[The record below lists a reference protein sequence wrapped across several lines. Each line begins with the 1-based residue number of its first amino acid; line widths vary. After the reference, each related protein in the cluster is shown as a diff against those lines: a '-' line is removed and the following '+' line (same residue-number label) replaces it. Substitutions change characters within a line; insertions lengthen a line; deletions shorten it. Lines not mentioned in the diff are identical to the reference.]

1 METIV
6 DQLKTVNSK
15 TFLEE
20 VKNPENVK
28 ILTLEN
34 YNNSTKWNDL
44 EKFINLEQLQL
55 KNCLIENNVFFPSLA
70 KINNLNILRYDNECF
85 FKATEEKIKISP
97 LNIDKIILDFNYIE
111 DVNLSLLNVKDQENN
126 FINTFPSYP
135 TAYQNIKILELNN
148 YDEFL
153 EKVKNDDY
161 DFEYSDLYQ
170 GKDLFYNCDIYNL
183 SRLKK
188 LENIKLSSNKDNK
201 ITDIVLDKI
210 LNLPNHKKIKI
221 NNSLIKD
228 IKDSYFKGQNLYLD
242 YTYYPYDDNLYTDIK
257 KHNSY
262 NDCIEVHWQSQ
273 KYNGYKDKFK
283 ELLKQEINHV
293 FVGPTFDFMW
303 ETYMDYEGT
312 SVSDFEKEFFKI
324 KGLKKITFEFPAKP
338 TNLDDDELTFQNKD
352 YNGSIMEEFISF
364 INRGLQKNIE
374 IEIDFKDIKSFSDIN
389 ESHDEYVQLIYLYI
403 NIQSDKKLKYK
414 FKIKNL
420 TVQQCEKYFNQLIF
434 NKFKSIVVIDDQ
446 SNSKILKKFKDV
458 DFLMNYSIDWG
469 LEHLTIN
476 SGLVSYELSKIDA
489 PEEEVFKEFL
499 YEDDFWWRQ
508 FNSEENCNNPGKA
521 KVFVKKSLL
530 DNSKKIIFNNLETIS
545 FHYVGKQTIWSDTN
559 DFGDKTFTIP
569 KSINLTNI
577 KNLSVSNSPYLNLPD
592 LKVFENLDTLN
603 ISNHLDENK
612 ENYKTLP
619 SFKYLKNFK
628 INMYYPTIKEEH
640 KDPLKNLEKSQ
651 NLESIDINGIH
662 TTQYNPETDGERW
675 SLSDVKLDKIG
686 SLKKLKKLRI
696 DGISLEDLKELKNL
710 NNIEKFEL
718 TNPTVITKAMNSD
731 EGTVDPPMTEE
742 NLLFIKDMKNLTE
755 LKLFLPRFFLEES
768 DFNPKKLLS
777 LINPGLKELS
787 LMCGYEK
794 DKIENVHAIYE
805 QCISKLPELEKLRID
820 INCIDAPE
828 LKYNDK
834 IKDAYKKAKI
844 KRNSKT
850 SNPLVIDF
858 KKLVKMKNL
867 REIDIDVDPYFGI
880 KTGNTIEIVNCKKL
894 KKINLDFDYQDVE
907 IDLEELSL
915 IFDKIATDRQKFL
928 IKMNKNK
935 TYRNKEDVV
944 TSRYYLNEEDKEK
957 YDLIEEQDERE
968 IEINDRDLSD
978 RIFDT
983 FKKEK

>member
-15 TFLEE
+15 SFLEE
-20 VKNPENVK
+20 VKNPENIK

-70 KINNLNILRYDNECF
+70 KINNLNLLRYDNECF
-85 FKATEEKIKISP
+85 FKASEEKIKISP
-97 LNIDKIILDFNYIE
+97 LNLDKIILDFNYIE
-111 DVNLSLLNVKDQENN
+111 DMSLSLLNTKDQENN

-135 TAYQNIKILELNN
+135 IAYQNIKILELNN

-153 EKVKNDDY
+153 KKVKNDDY

-188 LENIKLSSNKDNK
+188 LENIKFSSDKDNK
-201 ITDIVLDKI
+201 ISDIVLDKI

-242 YTYYPYDDNLYTDIK
+242 YTYYPYDENLYTDIK
-257 KHNSY
+257 KHSFY

-273 KYNGYKDKFK
+273 KYHGYKEKFK

-338 TNLDDDELTFQNKD
+338 TSLDDDELTFQNKD

-374 IEIDFKDIKSFSDIN
+374 VEIDFKDIKSFSDIN
-389 ESHDEYVQLIYLYI
+389 ESHDEYVQLFYLYI
-403 NIQSDKKLKYK
+403 NVQSDKKLKDK

-420 TVQQCEKYFNQLIF
+420 TVQQCEKYFDQLIF

-458 DFLMNYSIDWG
+458 DFLLNYSIDWG

-489 PEEEVFKEFL
+489 PEEEVFKDFL
-499 YEDDFWWRQ
+499 YEDEVWWRQ
-508 FNSEENCNNPGKA
+508 FNDEKNFGNPGKV

-545 FHYVGKQTIWSDTN
+545 FHYIGKVNIWNDQN
-559 DFGDKTFTIP
+559 DFEKKTFTIP
-569 KSINLTNI
+569 KSINYNDI
-577 KNLSVSNSPYLNLPD
+577 KNLSITRSPYLNLQD
-592 LKVFENLDTLN
+592 LRIFENLESLWVEG
-603 ISNHLDENK
+603 HLDENK
-612 ENYKTLP
+612 KDYKTLP
-619 SFKYLKNFK
+619 TFKSLKEITIGLFYPLIKEEDKEPLKNF
-628 INMYYPTIKEEH
+628 
-640 KDPLKNLEKSQ
+640 EKSQ
-651 NLESIDINGIH
+651 NLERIRITGL
-662 TTQYNPETDGERW
+662 YNVNDDTGRW
-675 SLSDVKLDKIG
+675 SLSDIKLGNIN
-686 SLKKLKKLRI
+686 SLKKLKELEI
-696 DGISLEDLKELKNL
+696 SGISMADLKEIKSLQNLK
-710 NNIEKFEL
+710 KFHL
-718 TNPTVITKAMNSD
+718 INPTVITKTMNSD
-731 EGTVDPPMTEE
+731 EGTIDPPMTEE

-755 LKLFLPRFFLEES
+755 LKLFLPRFDLEES
-768 DFNPKKLLS
+768 NFNPKKLVS
-777 LINPGLKELS
+777 LINPSLKELY
-787 LMCGYEK
+787 LDCGYEK
-794 DKIENVHAIYE
+794 NQIENVHAIYE
-805 QCISKLPELEKLRID
+805 QCISKLTELEKLTID
-820 INCIDAPE
+820 INCINAPE
-828 LKYNDK
+828 LKYNNK
-834 IKDAYKKAKI
+834 IKDAYEKAKI
-844 KRNSKT
+844 KRNSN
-850 SNPLVIDF
+850 SANPLVIDF

-880 KTGNTIEIVNCKKL
+880 KTSNTIEIVNCKKL

-907 IDLEELSL
+907 FDLEELSS

-928 IKMNKNK
+928 IKMNKSK
-935 TYRNKEDVV
+935 TYKSKEDVV
-944 TSRYYLNEEDKEK
+944 TSRYWLDEEDKKK

-968 IEINDRDLSD
+968 IEINDRDLSN

-983 FKKEK
+983 FKKENKK